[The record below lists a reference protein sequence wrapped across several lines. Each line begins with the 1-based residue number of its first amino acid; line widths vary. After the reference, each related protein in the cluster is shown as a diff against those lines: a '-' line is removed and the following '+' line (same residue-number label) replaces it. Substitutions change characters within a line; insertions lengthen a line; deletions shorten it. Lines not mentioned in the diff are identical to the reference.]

1 MGGVKYISTPFPK
14 DVETLKKHREDLKLV
29 SFLTGLISHHASIE
43 DQFLTDTEL
52 PSFSATFSQL
62 SRISSEPR
70 ELVEVMDNSNNVAN
84 IQPSSTSYRGR
95 GRG

>member
-1 MGGVKYISTPFPK
+1 M
-14 DVETLKKHREDLKLV
+14 

-62 SRISSEPR
+62 SRISAEPR

-95 GRG
+95 GRGPSAARGGGLNASQEWKKGIVTIVK